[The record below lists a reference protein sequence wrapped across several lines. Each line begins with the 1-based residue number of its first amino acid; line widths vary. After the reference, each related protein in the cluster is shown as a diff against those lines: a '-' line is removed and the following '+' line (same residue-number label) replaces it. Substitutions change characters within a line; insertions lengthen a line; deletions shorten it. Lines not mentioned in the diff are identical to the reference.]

1 MSKSKNNKYNSRYA
15 DQDYIDGNVDTRRVV
30 NDRRKDKRVERAL
43 KTKNIDI
50 LIEIDNE
57 GIDPIDYE
65 EDLEDNLEYM
75 KVEWK

>member
-1 MSKSKNNKYNSRYA
+1 MGKSALNKYKRY
-15 DQDYIDGNVDTRRVV
+15 DYEDEEEYSSSSNYLEKK
-30 NDRRKDKRVERAL
+30 RKKRVNQAL

-65 EDLEDNLEYM
+65 EDVEDNLEYM